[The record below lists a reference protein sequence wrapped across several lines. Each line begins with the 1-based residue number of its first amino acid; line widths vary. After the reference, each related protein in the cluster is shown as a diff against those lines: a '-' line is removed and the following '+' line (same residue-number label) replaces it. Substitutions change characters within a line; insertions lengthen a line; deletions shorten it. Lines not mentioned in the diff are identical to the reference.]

1 MMKKINWLFTA
12 ILALGFSQ
20 ISFAQKSFSNCSAAF
35 LNNKMVVSE
44 YTDKGK
50 CEVSESTSGNLT
62 VNTVNLSSA
71 ESKAVDK
78 ITFKVAIRDK
88 NTGTLT
94 MFSDA
99 EYTAVDIKSI
109 LSKCKKG
116 DHIVLLTLNAEFALP
131 HNEILV
137 N

>member
-1 MMKKINWLFTA
+1 MMKKTNWLFTA

-20 ISFAQKSFSNCSAAF
+20 ISLAQKSFSNCSAAF

-50 CEVSESTSGNLT
+50 CSVSGETSGNLT
-62 VNTVNLSSA
+62 VNTVSLSPT
-71 ESKAVDK
+71 ESKAVDA
-78 ITFKVAIRDK
+78 ISFKVAIRDK

-94 MFSDA
+94 MFSD
-99 EYTAVDIKSI
+99 EKYTAVDIKSI
-109 LSKCKKG
+109 LSKCKRG
-116 DHIVLLTLNAEFALP
+116 DRIVLLTLKPEFALP

>member
-1 MMKKINWLFTA
+1 MKKINWLVIA
-12 ILALGFSQ
+12 IISMGFSEV
-20 ISFAQKSFSNCSAAF
+20 SFAQNSFSNCSAAF
-35 LNNKMVVSE
+35 LNNKMVVNE

-50 CEVSESTSGNLT
+50 CSISGETSGNLT
-62 VNTVNLSSA
+62 VNTVSLSA
-71 ESKAVDK
+71 TETKAVDK
-78 ITFKVAIRDK
+78 ISFRVAIRDK

-94 MFSDA
+94 MFSDDK
-99 EYTAVDIKSI
+99 YTAVDVKSI

-116 DHIVLLTLNAEFALP
+116 DRIVLLTLNSEFSLP

>member
-1 MMKKINWLFTA
+1 MKKTNWLFTA

-20 ISFAQKSFSNCSAAF
+20 ISLAQKSFSNCSAAF

-50 CEVSESTSGNLT
+50 CEISGSTSGNLT

-94 MFSDA
+94 LFSDA

-116 DHIVLLTLNAEFALP
+116 DHIVLLTLNAEFSLP